1 MPYQSVILITGATGQ
16 VGNALLRLFPAAL
29 APTRAE
35 LDLAAPD
42 SIRAYL
48 RAYTPRWILNP
59 AAYTAVDRAESEP
72 ALAHAINAEAP
83 RILGE
88 EALRLGA
95 SVFHFSTDYVFDG
108 TKPTPYTESDPT
120 NPLSLY
126 GSSKLAG
133 EQALAATG
141 ARHLILRTS
150 WVYAATGKNF
160 LLTILRLA
168 RERAANHQP
177 LNIVDDQ
184 HGSPTSAADLAQLTA
199 HILSTNP
206 GLQGNAGL
214 YHATSTGHTT
224 WHGFATE
231 IVRQARLLDPATPYA
246 DPQPIPT
253 SAYPT
258 PARRPLNSRLDC
270 TRLSDNLA
278 YTMPN
283 WRDSLAGLLPRILSN
298 NPESSPVRLS

>member
-1 MPYQSVILITGATGQ
+1 MLDQSEILITGSTGQ
-16 VGNALLRLFPAAL
+16 VGAALLRLFLEAL

-35 LDLAAPD
+35 LDLAHPG

-48 RAYTPRWILNP
+48 RRHTPRWIVNP

-88 EALRLGA
+88 EAVRLGA
-95 SVFHFSTDYVFDG
+95 SVLHFSTDYVFDG

-120 NPLSLY
+120 NPLGVY
-126 GSSKLAG
+126 GASKLAG

-141 ARHLILRTS
+141 APHLILRTS

-168 RERAANHQP
+168 RERAQSPQP
-177 LNIVDDQ
+177 LNIVADQ
-184 HGSPTSAADLAQLTA
+184 HGSPTSASSLAALTA
-199 HILSTNP
+199 HILTLNP
-206 GLQGNAGL
+206 GLTQPEGL
-214 YHATSTGHTT
+214 YHATSTGSTT
-224 WHGFATE
+224 WHGLATE

-246 DPQPIPT
+246 DPQPIST

-258 PARRPLNSRLDC
+258 PASRPLNSRLDC
-270 TRLSDNLA
+270 TRLAADLA
-278 YTMPN
+278 YPMPD
-283 WRDSLAGLLPRILSN
+283 WRDSLSAVLAELHPG
-298 NPESSPVRLS
+298 NPQTLATRLS